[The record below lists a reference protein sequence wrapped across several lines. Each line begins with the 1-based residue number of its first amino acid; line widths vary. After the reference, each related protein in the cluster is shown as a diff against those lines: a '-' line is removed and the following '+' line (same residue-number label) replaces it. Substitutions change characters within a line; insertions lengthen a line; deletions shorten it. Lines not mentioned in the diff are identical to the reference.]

1 MKEKLNSILEAYKKK
16 EANIIYLLQKTEEAF
31 GYLPREAVDFFADE
45 LGIAPSRFF
54 GVATFYSQF
63 HLNPRGRNIITACCG
78 TACHVKG
85 SERLI
90 NGLRQELRLAEGQ
103 ETTEDMDVTLEKV
116 NCVGACSI
124 APVFLINKKVYGK
137 STSDRLLKEVRAIRG
152 AKGNDA

>member
-63 HLNPRGRNIITACCG
+63 HLTPRGRNIITACCG

>member
-1 MKEKLNSILEAYKKK
+1 MKDRLNNILDSYKKK
-16 EANIIYLLQKTEEAF
+16 EANIIYLLQETEEAF

-63 HLNPRGRNIITACCG
+63 HLNPRGKNIITACCG

-90 NGLRQELRLAEGQ
+90 NGLRQELRLAEGE
-103 ETTEDMDVTLEKV
+103 ETTGDMEVTLEKV

-124 APVFLINKKVYGK
+124 APVFIINKKIYGK
-137 STSDRLLKEVRAIRG
+137 STSDRLLKEVRLIRG